1 MRSAQLLL
9 TLRLAQMATKLTVY
23 GDTGRFRST
32 LARQVARGRDLQGQL
47 LGVKNLMPEGP
58 NSQKTLLASARRRFA
73 REPWIR
79 DVQRWRVSVN
89 GSLRRHLAEQATKVC
104 PTTTAGGPTEARMSV
119 TFLEPWLEEAIA
131 ELDSL
136 RGSLGVRR
144 NVAAAAPRTTS
155 FAELVASGLVD
166 VRLIDA
172 KARDMRDPRT
182 PKQLS
187 DAIDAA
193 KELTEATL
201 KASLDRLQVARGQKD
216 DLPLLMKKWR
226 RRVDELS
233 APGGAAKDDLDLARS
248 ALTNLVTFLGRWRNR
263 YGAHAEPAYPPDLK
277 PRHALLAVNVAET
290 AIRFI
295 VMTMDDLEQLPTHP
309 GQT

>member
-1 MRSAQLLL
+1 
-9 TLRLAQMATKLTVY
+9 MATKLTVY

-47 LGVKNLMPEGP
+47 VGVKNLMEQGP
-58 NSQKTLLASARRRFA
+58 KSRKSPIASALRRALASD
-73 REPWIR
+73 PWMQ
-79 DVQRWRVSVN
+79 DVLRWRRSVN
-89 GSLRRHLAEQATKVC
+89 TSLRRHLAEQATKVC
-104 PTTTAGGPTEARMSV
+104 PATTAGGPTEARMSI
-119 TFLEPWLEEAIA
+119 TFLEPWLQDAVA
-131 ELDSL
+131 ELEGL

-155 FAELVASGLVD
+155 FAELLASGLVE

-201 KASLDRLQVARGQKD
+201 KASLERLQEARGQRD
-216 DLPLLMKKWR
+216 DLPMLMKKWR
-226 RRVDELS
+226 RRVDELT
-233 APGGAAKDDLDLARS
+233 AFDAAATHDLDLARS
-248 ALTNLVTFLGRWRNR
+248 ALANLVTFIGRWRNQ

-277 PRHALLAVNVAET
+277 PRHALLAVNAAET

-295 VMTMDDLEQLPTHP
+295 AMTMDDLEQLPAHP